1 MTNFTL
7 PANIKQIGSIGPGLR
22 IYMEDYVYTFLQQYA
37 TSGGYDERLAYLV
50 GRHMLIDGQSFLFVS
65 GAIYGMHTEKHEGFT
80 RFSQKSAEYADT
92 MLEEHFPGMEIVGW
106 MQSQP
111 TYGTYLNQ
119 QYGAY
124 HVRQFT
130 KPYQVLFVMDP
141 LERANA
147 FYTTNP
153 SAITPSDRVTEV
165 GGYFIYYEKNV
176 NMHEYMLSSNAVDYA
191 KPPTFV
197 EFTPV
202 DPPPT
207 EEFEYEEVHH
217 KDFEEPYTTAPRI
230 TNPEDV
236 IRRHQES
243 SARRRGAKVEQKRAS
258 GMLAGLCA
266 VLFVVSFVMGVGLI
280 RNQDRIDRME
290 AEIRAL
296 TTAHRNLFAQMSS
309 PEFTPAF
316 AETNP
321 TLMPYSGI
329 GENMDAAETFTPVDP
344 PYVPTYVPAP
354 APPPQ
359 VEHPPP
365 VEPPPI
371 PEPPQGLA
379 YSEQE
384 ALIPA
389 APQTY
394 TIQPGDSLIAI
405 SVRFFGD
412 AGMVEE
418 ILLLNGIEDPNMIVA
433 GTTINL
439 PQR

>member
-1 MTNFTL
+1 MNNFTL
-7 PANIKQIGSIGPGLR
+7 PANIKQIGSIGTGLR
-22 IYMEDYVYTFLQQYA
+22 IYMEDYVYTFLHQYA

-65 GAIYGMHTEKHEGFT
+65 GAIYGLYTEKHEGYI

-119 QYGAY
+119 HYGAY

-176 NMHEYMLSSNAVDYA
+176 NMHEYMLSNNAVDYA

-202 DPPPT
+202 DNTT
-207 EEFEYEEVHH
+207 EDLTYDEMHH
-217 KDFEEPYTTAPRI
+217 NDFDTPYTTAPRI

-243 SARRRGAKVEQKRAS
+243 SARRRGARVEQKRAS

-290 AEIRAL
+290 TEIRQL

-309 PEFTPAF
+309 PEFAPAF
-316 AETNP
+316 AEANP
-321 TLMPYSGI
+321 ALVPNYGTTPDI
-329 GENMDAAETFTPVDP
+329 NVAENLPPIDP
-344 PYVPTYVPAP
+344 PHVPTYVPAP
-354 APPPQ
+354 VPPPQ
-359 VEHPPP
+359 VEPPP
-365 VEPPPI
+365 QTEPQ
-371 PEPPQGLA
+371 PEPPQALT

-384 ALIPA
+384 ALIPPV
-389 APQTY
+389 PQTY